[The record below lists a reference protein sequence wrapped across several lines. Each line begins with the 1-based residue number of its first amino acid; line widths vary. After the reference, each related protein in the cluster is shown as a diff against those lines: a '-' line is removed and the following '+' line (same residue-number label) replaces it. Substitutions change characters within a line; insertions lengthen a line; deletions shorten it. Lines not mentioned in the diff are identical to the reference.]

1 MIISLV
7 SIGLVLCILL
17 SAFFSASEM
26 AFSACNTVRLENMT
40 EEKAKGWRKAR
51 TALRITEN
59 FDNAL
64 SAILIGN
71 NLVNIA
77 SSSLASVL
85 VILIMDSDRYTWIAT
100 IILTVLVIIFG
111 ETIPKISAKKNFY
124 VYVVPYKIIDG
135 KAVKLGKSTV
145 AHVVGAKNA
154 KYSNVKKLTL
164 KKSKYSGIDQP
175 KCQSKECAYCE
186 HHDSVVD
193 ELAPCRPNDFLKFL
207 SHSAE
212 ICEKSAAFLVFLSHF
227 LLHLQV

>member
-51 TALRITEN
+51 TALWITEN

-85 VILIMDSDRYTWIAT
+85 VILIMNSDRFTWIAT

-111 ETIPKISAKKNFY
+111 ETIPKIAAKKNSTGFAIKASG
-124 VYVVPYKIIDG
+124 VISAMIFIFRPVIWII
-135 KAVKLGKSTV
+135 V
-145 AHVVGAKNA
+145 
-154 KYSNVKKLTL
+154 
-164 KKSKYSGIDQP
+164 
-175 KCQSKECAYCE
+175 
-186 HHDSVVD
+186 
-193 ELAPCRPNDFLKFL
+193 
-207 SHSAE
+207 
-212 ICEKSAAFLVFLSHF
+212 
-227 LLHLQV
+227 